1 MSDIA
6 NLSKEEQKQIRRQ
19 LWRRIFER
27 VGSFW
32 KVLTVS
38 VICTMIA
45 SATQPGLAYLMKPL
59 LDEGF
64 GGDRPELVWMIPLAI
79 IVLMLVRGIFNFCG
93 GYLMAWVANKV
104 LFGVRAE
111 MFHSLLRMPDTEFQK
126 GDSGRL
132 LNRFTV
138 DAGNV
143 THYAAEIV
151 TNLVREVFVVIALV
165 GLLLYLSWQLTLII
179 LLILPFSVLVGG
191 YFAKRLRTIN
201 RRTLDMNANL
211 TSTVKESIEAQ
222 RVVKLFDGYDRESK
236 RFDKVNRGLRAYAM
250 RASIA
255 DTAMSPLTQWIIS
268 FSVAAVISMALH
280 QAERGL
286 TPGEFVAFITALGQI
301 FDPVRRLTNLA
312 SKSQKM
318 MAAAESV
325 FKLIDSEKE
334 KDEGTKRCVVKEDSV
349 IDFKNITF
357 RFQEDSEDVIK
368 NLSFSVKAGQTVAL
382 VGRSGSG
389 KTTLV
394 NMLPRFVEPTTGQV
408 SIDGTPINEFALA
421 SLRDNLS
428 LVSQH
433 VVLFEGSIAD
443 NIRYGSNHDADDE
456 KLHAVLEAANLLGFV
471 EGLPQGIDTQI
482 GESGSW
488 LSGGQRQRLAIAR
501 ALLKDAPIL
510 ILDEATSALDNES
523 EKLVQDSLER
533 LMNGR
538 TTFVIAHRLSTV
550 KNAHRILVLDN
561 GVIIED
567 GSHEE
572 LLKNSGLYQ
581 SLYDMQFKGTEIS
594 AS

>member
-1 MSDIA
+1 MSDIEH
-6 NLSKEEQKQIRRQ
+6 LSKAQQKAVRRN

-32 KVLTVS
+32 KFLAISVL
-38 VICTMIA
+38 CTMIA
-45 SATQPGLAYLMKPL
+45 SATQPALAYLMKPL

-64 GGDRPELVWMIPLAI
+64 AGTRPDFVWLIPLAI
-79 IVLMLVRGIFNFCG
+79 IGLMFIRGVFNFFG
-93 GYLMAWVANKV
+93 EYLMAWVANKV
-104 LFGVRAE
+104 LFRMRKE
-111 MFHSLLRMPDTEFQK
+111 MFDSLLHMPDTEFQK

-143 THYAAEIV
+143 TQHAAEVV
-151 TNLVREVFVVIALV
+151 TNLVREVFVVLAMLA
-165 GLLLYLSWQLTLII
+165 LLLYLSWELTLII
-179 LLILPFSVLVGG
+179 LVIFPFSVLVGG

-201 RRTLDMNANL
+201 RRTLDMNAVL
-211 TSTVKESIEAQ
+211 TSTVKEGIEAQ
-222 RVVKLFDGYDRESK
+222 RVIKLFDGFERETT
-236 RFDKVNRGLRAYAM
+236 RFERVNQGLRAFAM
-250 RASIA
+250 RAATA
-255 DTAMSPLTQWIIS
+255 DAAMSPLTQWVIS
-268 FSVAAVISMALH
+268 FSVAAVVSVALH

-286 TPGEFVAFITALGQI
+286 TPGDFIAFITALGQI

-325 FKLIDSEKE
+325 FKLIDTPQER
-334 KDEGTKRCVVKEDSV
+334 DEGTQICTVHADSL
-349 IDFKNITF
+349 IEFQDITF
-357 RFQEDSEDVIK
+357 QFNEESAEVLK
-368 NLSFSVKAGQTVAL
+368 HLSFRVKAGQTIAL

-394 NMLPRFVEPTTGQV
+394 NMLPRFVEPSAGQIV
-408 SIDGTPINEFALA
+408 IDGTPIHEFTLA
-421 SLRDNLS
+421 SLRHNLS

-443 NIRYGSNHDADDE
+443 NIRYGSNHAASDE
-456 KLHAVLEAANLLGFV
+456 QLRVVLEAANLWDFV
-471 EGLPQGIDTQI
+471 QSLPEGLNTQI

-533 LMNGR
+533 LMKGR

-550 KNAHRILVLDN
+550 KNADRILVLDG

-567 GSHEE
+567 GSHEA

-581 SLYDMQFKGTEIS
+581 SLYEMQFKE
-594 AS
+594 A

>member
-1 MSDIA
+1 MSDIEH
-6 NLSKEEQKQIRRQ
+6 LSKAQQKAVRRN

-32 KVLTVS
+32 KFLAISVL
-38 VICTMIA
+38 CTMIA
-45 SATQPGLAYLMKPL
+45 SATQPALAYLMKPL

-64 GGDRPELVWMIPLAI
+64 AGTRPDFVWLIPLAI
-79 IVLMLVRGIFNFCG
+79 IGLMFIRGVFNFFG
-93 GYLMAWVANKV
+93 EYLMAWVANKV
-104 LFGVRAE
+104 LFRMRKE
-111 MFHSLLRMPDTEFQK
+111 MFDSLLHMPDTEFQK

-143 THYAAEIV
+143 TQHAAEVV
-151 TNLVREVFVVIALV
+151 TNLVREVFVVLAMLA
-165 GLLLYLSWQLTLII
+165 LLLYLSWELTLII
-179 LLILPFSVLVGG
+179 LVIFPFSVLVGG

-201 RRTLDMNANL
+201 RRTLDMNAVL
-211 TSTVKESIEAQ
+211 TSTVKEGIEAQ
-222 RVVKLFDGYDRESK
+222 RVIKLFDGFERETK
-236 RFDKVNRGLRAYAM
+236 RFERVNQGLRAFAM
-250 RASIA
+250 RAA
-255 DTAMSPLTQWIIS
+255 TAYAAMSPLTQWVIS
-268 FSVAAVISMALH
+268 FSVAAVVSVALH

-286 TPGEFVAFITALGQI
+286 TPGDFIAFITALGQI

-325 FKLIDSEKE
+325 FKLIDTPQER
-334 KDEGTKRCVVKEDSV
+334 DEGTQICTVRADSL
-349 IDFKNITF
+349 IEFQDITF
-357 RFQEDSEDVIK
+357 QFNEESAEVLK
-368 NLSFSVKAGQTVAL
+368 HLSFRVKAGQTIAL

-394 NMLPRFVEPTTGQV
+394 NMLPRFVEPSAGQIV
-408 SIDGTPINEFALA
+408 IDGTPIHEFTLA
-421 SLRDNLS
+421 SLRHNLS

-443 NIRYGSNHDADDE
+443 NIRYGSNHAASDE
-456 KLHAVLEAANLLGFV
+456 QLRVVLEAANLWDFV
-471 EGLPQGIDTQI
+471 QTLPEGLNTQI

-533 LMNGR
+533 LMKGR

-550 KNAHRILVLDN
+550 KNADRILVLDG

-567 GSHEE
+567 GSHEA

-581 SLYDMQFKGTEIS
+581 SLYEMQFKE
-594 AS
+594 A

>member
-1 MSDIA
+1 MSDIEQ
-6 NLSKEEQKQIRRQ
+6 LSKEQQKSIRRN
-19 LWRRIFER
+19 LWRRIIER
-27 VGSFW
+27 VGSYW
-32 KVLTVS
+32 KFLAIS

-64 GGDRPELVWMIPLAI
+64 AGSRPEFIWMMPLAI
-79 IVLMLVRGIFNFCG
+79 IALMLIRGVFNFFG

-111 MFHSLLRMPDTEFQK
+111 MFQSLLHMPDSEFQK
-126 GDSGRL
+126 GDTGRL

-143 THYAAEIV
+143 TQYAAEIV
-151 TNLVREVFVVIALV
+151 TNLVREVFVVIAMLA
-165 GLLLYLSWQLTLII
+165 LLLYLSWQLTLII
-179 LLILPFSVLVGG
+179 LVIFPFSVLVGG
-191 YFAKRLRTIN
+191 FFAKRLRTIN

-211 TSTVKESIEAQ
+211 TATVKESIEAQ
-222 RVVKLFDGYDRESK
+222 RVVKLFDGYERESA
-236 RFDKVNRGLRAYAM
+236 RFDRVNHGLRAYAM
-250 RASIA
+250 RASVA
-255 DTAMSPLTQWIIS
+255 DAAMSPLTQWVIS
-268 FSVAAVISMALH
+268 FAVAAVVSVALH

-286 TPGEFVAFITALGQI
+286 TPGEFIAFITALGQI

-325 FKLIDSEKE
+325 FKLIDTEKE
-334 KDEGTKRCVVKEDSV
+334 KDQGTKRCDVKEDSV
-349 IDFKNITF
+349 IDFRHITF
-357 RFQEDSEDVIK
+357 RFNEDSEPVLKDV
-368 NLSFSVKAGQTVAL
+368 SFRVKGGQTVAL

-394 NMLPRFVEPTTGQV
+394 NMLPRFVEPTSGQIE
-408 SIDGTPINEFALA
+408 IDGTPINDFTLAALRA
-421 SLRDNLS
+421 NLS

-443 NIRYGSNHDADDE
+443 NIRYGSNQDADEE
-456 KLHAVLEAANLLGFV
+456 KLRSVLEAANLWGFV
-471 EGLPQGIDTQI
+471 QGLPEGVNTQI

-523 EKLVQDSLER
+523 EKLVQDSLEQ
-533 LMNGR
+533 LMKGR

-550 KNAHRILVLDN
+550 KNADRILVLDD

-567 GSHEE
+567 GNHEE

-581 SLYDMQFKGTEIS
+581 SLYEMQFKE
-594 AS
+594 A

>member
-1 MSDIA
+1 MSDIEK
-6 NLSKEEQKQIRRQ
+6 LSKEEQKAVRRQ

-27 VGSFW
+27 VGTFW
-32 KVLTVS
+32 KFLAVS
-38 VICTMIA
+38 VLCTMIG
-45 SATQPGLAYLMKPL
+45 SATQPALAYLMKPL

-64 GGDRPELVWMIPLAI
+64 AGSRPDYIWLMPLSI
-79 IVLMLVRGIFNFCG
+79 IGLMLIRGVFNFCG
-93 GYLMAWVANKV
+93 EYLMAWVSNKV

-111 MFHSLLRMPDTEFQK
+111 MFQSLLYMPDTEFQK

-143 THYAAEIV
+143 TQLAAEIV

-165 GLLLYLSWQLTLII
+165 CLLLYLSWQLTLII
-179 LLILPFSVLVGG
+179 ILIFPFSVLVGS
-191 YFAKRLRTIN
+191 YFSKRLRTIN
-201 RRTLDMNANL
+201 RRTLDMNASL
-211 TSTVKESIEAQ
+211 TATVREGIDAQ
-222 RVVKLFDGYDRESK
+222 RVVKLFDGYERENS
-236 RFDKVNRGLRAYAM
+236 RFTSVNKGLRAYAM
-250 RASIA
+250 RASVA
-255 DTAMSPLTQWIIS
+255 DAVMSPLTQWVIS
-268 FSVAAVISMALH
+268 FAVAAVCSVALY

-301 FDPVRRLTNLA
+301 FDPVRRLTKLA

-325 FKLIDSEKE
+325 FKLIDTEKE
-334 KDEGTKRCVVKEDSV
+334 KDQGTKICQVKENSV
-349 IDFKNITF
+349 IDFQEIDF
-357 RFQEDSEDVIK
+357 RFNESSEQVLK
-368 NLSFSVKAGQTVAL
+368 NLSFTVEAGQTVAL

-394 NMLPRFVEPTTGQV
+394 NMLPRFVEPTSGQ
-408 SIDGTPINEFALA
+408 ITLDGTPINDFTLA
-421 SLRDNLS
+421 SLRRNLS

-443 NIRYGSNHDADDE
+443 NIRYGSNQDADDE
-456 KLHAVLEAANLLGFV
+456 ELRAVLEASNLWGFV
-471 EGLPQGIDTQI
+471 QSLPEGINTQI

-501 ALLKDAPIL
+501 ALLKNAPIL

-533 LMNGR
+533 LMKGR

-550 KNAHRILVLDN
+550 KNADRILVLDD

-567 GSHEE
+567 GSHEA

-581 SLYDMQFKGTEIS
+581 SLYEMQFKEN
-594 AS
+594 

>member
-1 MSDIA
+1 MSDIEK
-6 NLSKEEQKQIRRQ
+6 LSKEEQKAVRRQ

-27 VGSFW
+27 VGTFW
-32 KVLTVS
+32 KFLAVS
-38 VICTMIA
+38 VICTMIG
-45 SATQPGLAYLMKPL
+45 SATQPALAYLMKPL

-64 GGDRPELVWMIPLAI
+64 AGSRPDYIWLMPLSI
-79 IVLMLVRGIFNFCG
+79 IGLMLIRGVFNFCG
-93 GYLMAWVANKV
+93 EYLMAWVSNKV

-111 MFHSLLRMPDTEFQK
+111 MFQSLLYMPDTEFQK

-143 THYAAEIV
+143 TQLAAEIV

-165 GLLLYLSWQLTLII
+165 CLLLYLSWQLTLII
-179 LLILPFSVLVGG
+179 ILIFPFSVLVGS
-191 YFAKRLRTIN
+191 YFSKRLRTIN
-201 RRTLDMNANL
+201 RRTLDMNASL
-211 TSTVKESIEAQ
+211 TATVREGIDAQ
-222 RVVKLFDGYDRESK
+222 RVVKLFDGYERENS
-236 RFDKVNRGLRAYAM
+236 RFTSVNKGLRAYAM
-250 RASIA
+250 RASVA
-255 DTAMSPLTQWIIS
+255 DAVMSPLTQWVIS
-268 FSVAAVISMALH
+268 FAVAAVCSVALY

-301 FDPVRRLTNLA
+301 FDPVRRLTKLA

-325 FKLIDSEKE
+325 FKLIDTEKE
-334 KDEGTKRCVVKEDSV
+334 KDQGTKICQVKENSV
-349 IDFKNITF
+349 IDFQEIDF
-357 RFQEDSEDVIK
+357 RFNESSEQVLK
-368 NLSFSVKAGQTVAL
+368 NLSFTVEAGQTVAL

-394 NMLPRFVEPTTGQV
+394 NMLPRFVEPTSGQ
-408 SIDGTPINEFALA
+408 ITLDGTPINDFTLA
-421 SLRDNLS
+421 SLRRNLS

-443 NIRYGSNHDADDE
+443 NIRYGSNQDADDE
-456 KLHAVLEAANLLGFV
+456 ELRAVLEASNLWGFV
-471 EGLPQGIDTQI
+471 QSLPEGINTQI

-501 ALLKDAPIL
+501 ALLKNAPIL

-533 LMNGR
+533 LMKGR

-550 KNAHRILVLDN
+550 KNADRILVLDD

-567 GSHEE
+567 GSHEV

-581 SLYDMQFKGTEIS
+581 SLYEMQFKEN
-594 AS
+594 

>member
-1 MSDIA
+1 
-6 NLSKEEQKQIRRQ
+6 
-19 LWRRIFER
+19 
-27 VGSFW
+27 
-32 KVLTVS
+32 
-38 VICTMIA
+38 
-45 SATQPGLAYLMKPL
+45 
-59 LDEGF
+59 
-64 GGDRPELVWMIPLAI
+64 
-79 IVLMLVRGIFNFCG
+79 
-93 GYLMAWVANKV
+93 
-104 LFGVRAE
+104 
-111 MFHSLLRMPDTEFQK
+111 
-126 GDSGRL
+126 
-132 LNRFTV
+132 
-138 DAGNV
+138 
-143 THYAAEIV
+143 
-151 TNLVREVFVVIALV
+151 
-165 GLLLYLSWQLTLII
+165 
-179 LLILPFSVLVGG
+179 
-191 YFAKRLRTIN
+191 
-201 RRTLDMNANL
+201 
-211 TSTVKESIEAQ
+211 
-222 RVVKLFDGYDRESK
+222 
-236 RFDKVNRGLRAYAM
+236 M

-255 DTAMSPLTQWIIS
+255 DAAMSPLTQWVVS
-268 FSVAAVISMALH
+268 FSVAAVVSVALH

-325 FKLIDSEKE
+325 FKLIDTEKE
-334 KDEGTKRCVVKEDSV
+334 KDEGTKSCEVAGDSV
-349 IDFKNITF
+349 IDFQHITF
-357 RFQEDSEDVIK
+357 RFNEESGVVLKD
-368 NLSFSVKAGQTVAL
+368 LSFTVAGGQTVAL

-394 NMLPRFVEPTTGQV
+394 NMLPRFVEPTSGQIV
-408 SIDGTPINEFALA
+408 LDGTPLNEFSLA
-421 SLRDNLS
+421 SLRKNLS

-443 NIRYGSNHDADDE
+443 NIRYGTNQAADDE
-456 KLHAVLEAANLLGFV
+456 QLRAVLEAANLWGFV
-471 EGLPQGIDTQI
+471 QDLPEGINTQI

-533 LMNGR
+533 LMKGR

-550 KNAHRILVLDN
+550 KNADRILVLDE

-581 SLYDMQFKGTEIS
+581 SLYQMQFKE
-594 AS
+594 A

>member
-1 MSDIA
+1 MSDIEH
-6 NLSKEEQKQIRRQ
+6 LSKAQQKAVRRN

-32 KVLTVS
+32 KFLAISVL
-38 VICTMIA
+38 CTMIA
-45 SATQPGLAYLMKPL
+45 SATQPALAYLMKPL

-64 GGDRPELVWMIPLAI
+64 AGTRPDFVWLIPLAI
-79 IVLMLVRGIFNFCG
+79 IGLMFIRGVFNFFG
-93 GYLMAWVANKV
+93 EYLMAWVANKV
-104 LFGVRAE
+104 LFRMRKE
-111 MFHSLLRMPDTEFQK
+111 MFDSLLHMPDTEFQK

-143 THYAAEIV
+143 TQHAAEVV
-151 TNLVREVFVVIALV
+151 TNLVREVFVVLAMLA
-165 GLLLYLSWQLTLII
+165 LLLYLSWELTLII
-179 LLILPFSVLVGG
+179 LVIFPFSVLVGG

-201 RRTLDMNANL
+201 RRTLDMNAVL
-211 TSTVKESIEAQ
+211 TSTVKEGIEAQ
-222 RVVKLFDGYDRESK
+222 RVIKLFNGFERETT
-236 RFDKVNRGLRAYAM
+236 RFERVNQGLRAFAM
-250 RASIA
+250 RAATA
-255 DTAMSPLTQWIIS
+255 DAAMSPLTQWVIS
-268 FSVAAVISMALH
+268 FSVAAVVSVALH

-286 TPGEFVAFITALGQI
+286 TPGDFIAFITALGQI

-325 FKLIDSEKE
+325 FKLIDTPQER
-334 KDEGTKRCVVKEDSV
+334 DEGTQICTVRADSL
-349 IDFKNITF
+349 IEFQDITF
-357 RFQEDSEDVIK
+357 QFNEESAEVLK
-368 NLSFSVKAGQTVAL
+368 HLSFRVKAGQTIAL

-394 NMLPRFVEPTTGQV
+394 NMLPRFVEPSAGQIV
-408 SIDGTPINEFALA
+408 IDGTPIHEFTLA
-421 SLRDNLS
+421 SLRHNLS

-443 NIRYGSNHDADDE
+443 NIRYGSNHAASDE
-456 KLHAVLEAANLLGFV
+456 QLRVVLEAANLWDFV
-471 EGLPQGIDTQI
+471 QSLPEGLNTQI

-533 LMNGR
+533 LMKGR

-550 KNAHRILVLDN
+550 KNADRILVLDG

-567 GSHEE
+567 GSHEA

-581 SLYDMQFKGTEIS
+581 SLYEMQFKE
-594 AS
+594 A

>member
-1 MSDIA
+1 MSGIEK
-6 NLSKEEQKQIRRQ
+6 LSKEEQKSLRRD

-27 VGSFW
+27 VGSYW
-32 KVLTVS
+32 KFLVVS

-45 SATQPGLAYLMKPL
+45 STTQPALAYLMKPL

-64 GGDRPELVWMIPLAI
+64 AGARPEFIWMMPLAMI
-79 IVLMLVRGIFNFCG
+79 ILMFVRGVFNFG
-93 GYLMAWVANKV
+93 GEYLMAWVSNKV
-104 LFGVRAE
+104 LFGVRGE
-111 MFHSLLRMPDTEFQK
+111 MFSSLLHMPDTEFQK

-143 THYAAEIV
+143 TQLAAEIV

-165 GLLLYLSWQLTLII
+165 CLLLYLSWQLTLII
-179 LLILPFSVLVGG
+179 LLIFPFSVLVGG

-201 RRTLDMNANL
+201 RRTLDMNASL
-211 TSTVKESIEAQ
+211 TATVKEGIEAQ
-222 RVVKLFDGYDRESK
+222 RVVKLFDGFEQETQ
-236 RFDKVNRGLRAYAM
+236 RFDKVNKGLRAYAM

-255 DTAMSPLTQWIIS
+255 DAAMSPLTQWVVS
-268 FSVAAVISMALH
+268 FSVAAVVSVALH

-325 FKLIDSEKE
+325 FKLIDTEKE
-334 KDEGTKRCVVKEDSV
+334 KDEGTKHCEVTGDSV
-349 IDFKNITF
+349 IDFQHITF
-357 RFQEDSEDVIK
+357 RFNEESGVVLKD
-368 NLSFSVKAGQTVAL
+368 LSFTVAGGQTVAL

-394 NMLPRFVEPTTGQV
+394 NMLPRFVEPTSGQIV
-408 SIDGTPINEFALA
+408 LDGTPLNEFSLA
-421 SLRDNLS
+421 SLRKNLS

-443 NIRYGSNHDADDE
+443 NIRYGTNQAADDE
-456 KLHAVLEAANLLGFV
+456 QLRAVLEAANLWGFV
-471 EGLPQGIDTQI
+471 QDLPEGINTQI

-533 LMNGR
+533 LMKGR

-550 KNAHRILVLDN
+550 KNADRILVLDE

-581 SLYDMQFKGTEIS
+581 SLYQMQFKE
-594 AS
+594 A

>member
-1 MSDIA
+1 MSDIEH
-6 NLSKEEQKQIRRQ
+6 LSKAQQKAVRRN

-32 KVLTVS
+32 KFLAISVL
-38 VICTMIA
+38 CTMIA
-45 SATQPGLAYLMKPL
+45 SATQPALAYLMKPL

-64 GGDRPELVWMIPLAI
+64 AGTRPDFVWLIPLAI
-79 IVLMLVRGIFNFCG
+79 IGLMFIRGVFNFFG
-93 GYLMAWVANKV
+93 EYLMAWVANKV
-104 LFGVRAE
+104 LFRMRKE
-111 MFHSLLRMPDTEFQK
+111 MFDSLLHMPDTVFQK

-143 THYAAEIV
+143 TQHAAEVV
-151 TNLVREVFVVIALV
+151 TNLVREVFVVLAMLA
-165 GLLLYLSWQLTLII
+165 LLLYLSWELTLII
-179 LLILPFSVLVGG
+179 LVIFPFSVLVGG

-201 RRTLDMNANL
+201 RRTLDMNAVL
-211 TSTVKESIEAQ
+211 TSTVKEGIEAQ
-222 RVVKLFDGYDRESK
+222 RVIKLFDGFERETT
-236 RFDKVNRGLRAYAM
+236 RFERVNQGLRAFAM
-250 RASIA
+250 RAATA
-255 DTAMSPLTQWIIS
+255 DAAMSPLTQWVIS
-268 FSVAAVISMALH
+268 FSVAAVVSVALH

-286 TPGEFVAFITALGQI
+286 TPGDFIAFITALGQI

-325 FKLIDSEKE
+325 FKLIDTPQER
-334 KDEGTKRCVVKEDSV
+334 DEGTQICTVHADSL
-349 IDFKNITF
+349 IEFQDITF
-357 RFQEDSEDVIK
+357 QFNEESAEVLK
-368 NLSFSVKAGQTVAL
+368 HLSFRVKAGQTIAL

-394 NMLPRFVEPTTGQV
+394 NMLPRFVEPSAGQIV
-408 SIDGTPINEFALA
+408 IDGTPIHEFTLA
-421 SLRDNLS
+421 SLRHNLS

-443 NIRYGSNHDADDE
+443 NIRYGSNHAASDE
-456 KLHAVLEAANLLGFV
+456 QLRVVLEAANLWDFV
-471 EGLPQGIDTQI
+471 QSLPEGLDTQI

-533 LMNGR
+533 LMKGR

-550 KNAHRILVLDN
+550 KNADRILVLDG

-567 GSHEE
+567 GSHEA

-581 SLYDMQFKGTEIS
+581 SLYEMQFKE
-594 AS
+594 A

>member
-1 MSDIA
+1 MSDIEH
-6 NLSKEEQKQIRRQ
+6 LSKAQQKAVRRN

-32 KVLTVS
+32 KFLAISVL
-38 VICTMIA
+38 CTMIA
-45 SATQPGLAYLMKPL
+45 SATQPALAYLMKPL

-64 GGDRPELVWMIPLAI
+64 AGTRPDFVWLIPLAI
-79 IVLMLVRGIFNFCG
+79 IGLMFIRGVFNFFG
-93 GYLMAWVANKV
+93 EYLMAWVANKV
-104 LFGVRAE
+104 LFRMRKE
-111 MFHSLLRMPDTEFQK
+111 MFDSLLHMPDTVFQK

-143 THYAAEIV
+143 TQHAAEVV
-151 TNLVREVFVVIALV
+151 TNLVREVFVVLAMLA
-165 GLLLYLSWQLTLII
+165 LLLYLSWELTLII
-179 LLILPFSVLVGG
+179 LVIFPFSVLVGG

-201 RRTLDMNANL
+201 RRTLDMNAVL
-211 TSTVKESIEAQ
+211 TSTVKEGIEAQ
-222 RVVKLFDGYDRESK
+222 RVIKLFDGFERETT
-236 RFDKVNRGLRAYAM
+236 RFERVNQGLRAFAM
-250 RASIA
+250 RAATA
-255 DTAMSPLTQWIIS
+255 DAAMSPLTQWVIS
-268 FSVAAVISMALH
+268 FSVAAVVSVALH

-286 TPGEFVAFITALGQI
+286 TPGDFIAFITALGQI

-325 FKLIDSEKE
+325 FKLIDTPQER
-334 KDEGTKRCVVKEDSV
+334 DEGTQICTVRADSL
-349 IDFKNITF
+349 IEFQDITF
-357 RFQEDSEDVIK
+357 QFNEESAEVLK
-368 NLSFSVKAGQTVAL
+368 HLSFRVKAGQTIAL

-394 NMLPRFVEPTTGQV
+394 NMLPRFVEPSAGQIV
-408 SIDGTPINEFALA
+408 IDGTPIHEFTLA
-421 SLRDNLS
+421 SLRHNLS

-443 NIRYGSNHDADDE
+443 NIRYGSNHAASDE
-456 KLHAVLEAANLLGFV
+456 QLRVVLEAANLWDFV
-471 EGLPQGIDTQI
+471 QTLPEGLNTQI

-533 LMNGR
+533 LMKGR

-550 KNAHRILVLDN
+550 KNADRILVLDG

-567 GSHEE
+567 GSHEA

-581 SLYDMQFKGTEIS
+581 SLYEMQFKE
-594 AS
+594 A